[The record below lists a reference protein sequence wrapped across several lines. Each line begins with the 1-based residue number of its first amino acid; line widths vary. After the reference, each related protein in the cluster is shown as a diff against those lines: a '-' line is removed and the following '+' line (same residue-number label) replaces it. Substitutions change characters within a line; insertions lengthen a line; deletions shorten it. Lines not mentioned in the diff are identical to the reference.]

1 MRACVLVGV
10 APETEQAVAETLGRL
25 DGVVDAF
32 PVLGQ
37 AEVVLRLAI
46 DGMGQLGRVLGEV
59 SETDGVLVSET
70 LIEIPTEVIE

>member
-10 APETEQAVAETLGRL
+10 APEKEQAVAETLGRL

-37 AEVVLRLAI
+37 PEVVLRLKI
-46 DGMGQLGRVLGEV
+46 DGMGELGRVLGGI

-70 LIEIPTEVIE
+70 LVEIPAEVIE

>member
-10 APETEQAVAETLGRL
+10 APEEEQAVAETLGRL
-25 DGVVDAF
+25 NGVVDAF

-37 AEVVLRLAI
+37 PEVVLRLEI
-46 DGMGQLGRVLGEV
+46 DGMGELGRVLGDV

-70 LIEIPTEVIE
+70 LIEIPAEAIE